1 MHEDTSVDQHRRK
14 RPLAER
20 LHEPGDARIRDE
32 RLRFL
37 AQPVALHRRAV
48 RREPAKVSR
57 QLQQQ
62 GVDARAADPGRAAH
76 RRVEDLHGPGDRQGG
91 TIVRVG
97 RVLAPGELGGD
108 GRS

>member
-1 MHEDTSVDQHRRK
+1 MTSTGK

-62 GVDARAADPGRAAH
+62 GVDARATDPVAQRIAGSRTPTVPA
-76 RRVEDLHGPGDRQGG
+76 
-91 TIVRVG
+91 IVRG
-97 RVLAPGELGGD
+97 A
-108 GRS
+108 RSSA